1 MKMTSTNTTTK
12 RVLVFNPQKRLI
24 SINQSAF
31 ALARAH
37 DWNVSSIRAACTGKI
52 ISYQKL
58 YFRYLAPNITLE
70 DDDMGKLNLEE
81 YDRLCQ
87 VERKVY
93 PNGKMSRK
101 GMKYSKA
108 AKEKSP
114 FYPFK
119 TDPNETTNT
128 ESQNH

>member
-1 MKMTSTNTTTK
+1 M
-12 RVLVFNPQKRLI
+12 VFNPQKRLI

-31 ALARAH
+31 ALAKAH

-58 YFRYLAPNITLE
+58 YFRYFDPNITLE

-81 YDRLCQ
+81 YDKLCQ

-101 GMKYSKA
+101 GMKYIKA
-108 AKEKSP
+108 PKEKSQ

-119 TDPNETTNT
+119 EDPNKTNNN
-128 ESQNH
+128 ESQDHQQI